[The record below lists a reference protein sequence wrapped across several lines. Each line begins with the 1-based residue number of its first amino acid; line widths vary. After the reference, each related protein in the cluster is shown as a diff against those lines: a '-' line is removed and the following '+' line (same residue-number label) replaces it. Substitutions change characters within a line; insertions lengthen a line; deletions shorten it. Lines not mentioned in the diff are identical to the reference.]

1 MPGSLILFG
10 VVLYLFFFTFMAFVL
25 GRAVLAEHRQQ
36 VALEAE
42 AQWHTPS
49 ASAQSSIKN
58 ESVSIKSHQTRLT
71 TT

>member
-10 VVLYLFFFTFMAFVL
+10 VVIYLLFFTFMAFFL

-42 AQWHTPS
+42 AQWQVKAPPNNKG
-49 ASAQSSIKN
+49 KN
-58 ESVSIKSHQTRLT
+58 ENVSIKTRRT
-71 TT
+71 PITST